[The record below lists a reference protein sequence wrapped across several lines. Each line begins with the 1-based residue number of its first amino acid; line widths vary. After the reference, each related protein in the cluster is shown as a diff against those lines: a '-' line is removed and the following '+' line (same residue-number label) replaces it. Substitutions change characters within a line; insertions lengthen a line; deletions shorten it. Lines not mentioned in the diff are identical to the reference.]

1 MFTVQRKHLNSP
13 LFYTR
18 APESEF
24 RLEATQFVWWTQ
36 KIFLFTLHFRIK
48 FIEVLKYIGQVC
60 EFRAPLCICNS
71 LPIGTLWVLLLTRT
85 VGPRPFRVRASGQQ
99 CAATS
104 FARLPFPR
112 IMEKRWDFNGRAF
125 MKWTMSTAPSST
137 SERSF
142 GKVLATSASLWRKQ
156 CVVQTFW
163 FCALILLMKPL
174 TLPVIAAAP
183 SVQILIQFFQLRPPC
198 SRYSDVT
205 RYISSLV
212 VLCGK
217 HLQNQKFSRISPPST
232 NLTNPKSCAWP
243 LTSVDSL
250 TCKEN
255 FPHSLIFSKTTSSMS
270 ADMSLIRLPMVE
282 FESGTFAIS
291 LAACFTSCTQ

>member
-1 MFTVQRKHLNSP
+1 MRVSRTIVHLQFSPDRNTLSPSLNS
-13 LFYTR
+13 YSRSKT
-18 APESEF
+18 
-24 RLEATQFVWWTQ
+24 
-36 KIFLFTLHFRIK
+36 
-48 FIEVLKYIGQVC
+48 
-60 EFRAPLCICNS
+60 
-71 LPIGTLWVLLLTRT
+71 
-85 VGPRPFRVRASGQQ
+85 
-99 CAATS
+99 
-104 FARLPFPR
+104 FPR
-112 IMEKRWDFNGRAF
+112 ESQRTAVCSNKLWCSAPISSHRMEKRRDFNGRAF

-137 SERSF
+137 SKRSF

-156 CVVQTFW
+156 CVVRTFW

-243 LTSVDSL
+243 LTSVDSS